1 MRVQQYCITHIIQII
16 ATICVIQFAGVHLLS
31 AGQYVHQT
39 IGGPVRDVLNME
51 APEILGN
58 TELAALGLVDV
69 TAAPFNADPTGK
81 SDSTGVI
88 QTKNSPCSAFAGF
101 W

>member
-1 MRVQQYCITHIIQII
+1 MIGMKKII
-16 ATICVIQFAGVHLLS
+16 ATICIIQFAVGHLLS

-81 SDSTGVI
+81 SDS
-88 QTKNSPCSAFAGF
+88 P
-101 W
+101 

>member
-1 MRVQQYCITHIIQII
+1 MIGMKKII
-16 ATICVIQFAGVHLLS
+16 ATICIIQFAVGHLLS

-69 TAAPFNADPTGK
+69 TAAPFWNYGYSLSCANEQSILRCD
-81 SDSTGVI
+81 I
-88 QTKNSPCSAFAGF
+88 HMGF
-101 W
+101 SSSCCEE